1 MPLVR
6 FAVAGIA
13 VVAVAIAWVYVPRP
27 HTPTLSFAPVP
38 ESGAEDADL
47 WALYGSFGTPARNA
61 FYTAAVTLN
70 ADPRVAMLGAHVF
83 GREEFET
90 AFYGADEVA
99 AKSPFSWHLLALAPG
114 VLAARYVSAFLDTNP
129 LLGGLM
135 VVNLV
140 LRDALFFADAAL
152 TWRSGARGE

>member
-47 WALYGSFGTPARNA
+47 WALYGSFGRRLEMPSARR
-61 FYTAAVTLN
+61 
-70 ADPRVAMLGAHVF
+70 P
-83 GREEFET
+83 
-90 AFYGADEVA
+90 
-99 AKSPFSWHLLALAPG
+99 
-114 VLAARYVSAFLDTNP
+114 
-129 LLGGLM
+129 
-135 VVNLV
+135 
-140 LRDALFFADAAL
+140 
-152 TWRSGARGE
+152 